1 MFGSTYMIRIFC
13 FQGLAPDYYPH
24 LKVTTNS
31 KNNDQ
36 QLEAPETVRKLLFGN
51 RSQVKST
58 TAEPLLEYLYKGKS
72 MIVSCQIWLSTIH
85 IHSISNS
92 IKSQIN
98 SIPLIL
104 FVSRGQ

>member
-1 MFGSTYMIRIFC
+1 MFGSTYIIRLFC

-24 LKVTTNS
+24 LKVATNS

-58 TAEPLLEYLYKGKS
+58 TAEPLLEYLYKGARI
-72 MIVSCQIWLSTIH
+72 IVSCQIRLSTIH
-85 IHSISNS
+85 IHYHSSFS
-92 IKSQIN
+92 
-98 SIPLIL
+98 LL
-104 FVSRGQ
+104 LLL